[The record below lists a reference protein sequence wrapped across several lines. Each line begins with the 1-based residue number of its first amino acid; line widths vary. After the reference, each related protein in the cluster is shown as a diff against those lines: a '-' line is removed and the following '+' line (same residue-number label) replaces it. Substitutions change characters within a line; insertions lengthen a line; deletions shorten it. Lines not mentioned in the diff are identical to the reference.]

1 VGRILERNK
10 KVLRTDCTLVGGDS
24 GGPLFDLEGR
34 VVGIHSRIGPT
45 LNMNFHV
52 PVDTFDETWDRLE
65 KAEVWGG
72 AKSILNLFGGGG
84 GNAFMGIQTEVRDG
98 KIVVEVVV
106 KDSPA
111 EKAGVKKGDVL
122 VKLGST
128 ALSGG
133 DDIPAQLKKKKVG
146 DKVELEILRDG
157 KTMKL
162 EVTLGKRPE

>member
-1 VGRILERNK
+1 
-10 KVLRTDCTLVGGDS
+10 
-24 GGPLFDLEGR
+24 
-34 VVGIHSRIGPT
+34 
-45 LNMNFHV
+45 
-52 PVDTFDETWDRLE
+52 
-65 KAEVWGG
+65 
-72 AKSILNLFGGGG
+72 
-84 GNAFMGIQTEVRDG
+84 
-98 KIVVEVVV
+98 V